1 MKRGGADP
9 EVAVEVLGRLAL
21 CRKIAGNQLPIAKN
35 QVESGIARLPDR
47 CYYPAMKTLTMK
59 VPDGLLAW
67 LENEAKRVGQ
77 PKSAL
82 VRNILQQHQQRRPQ
96 SALDLAADLC
106 GCVESGLGDLA
117 RNKKHL
123 KGFGR

>member
-1 MKRGGADP
+1 MR
-9 EVAVEVLGRLAL
+9 
-21 CRKIAGNQLPIAKN
+21 
-35 QVESGIARLPDR
+35 
-47 CYYPAMKTLTMK
+47 TLTIK
-59 VPDGLLAW
+59 VPDGLLVW

-77 PKSAL
+77 PKSSL
-82 VRNILQQHQQRRPQ
+82 VRDILQQHQQRRPR

-117 RNKKHL
+117 RNKQHL

>member
-1 MKRGGADP
+1 MRAWPCG
-9 EVAVEVLGRLAL
+9 EW
-21 CRKIAGNQLPIAKN
+21 
-35 QVESGIARLPDR
+35 GIALLPEW
-47 CYYPAMKTLTMK
+47 CYYGDMKTLTMK
-59 VPDGLLAW
+59 MPDGLLVW
-67 LENEAKRVGQ
+67 LENEARRAGQ

-82 VRNILQQHQQRRPQ
+82 VREILQQHQQRRPQ

-106 GCVESGLGDLA
+106 GCVKSDLGDLA

>member
-1 MKRGGADP
+1 
-9 EVAVEVLGRLAL
+9 
-21 CRKIAGNQLPIAKN
+21 
-35 QVESGIARLPDR
+35 
-47 CYYPAMKTLTMK
+47 MKTFTMK
-59 VPDGLLAW
+59 LPEGLLGW
-67 LENEAKRVGQ
+67 LESEAKRVRR

-82 VRNILQQHQQRRPQ
+82 ARDILQQHRQRRRQ

-106 GCVESGLGDLA
+106 GCVESGVRDLS

>member
-1 MKRGGADP
+1 
-9 EVAVEVLGRLAL
+9 
-21 CRKIAGNQLPIAKN
+21 
-35 QVESGIARLPDR
+35 
-47 CYYPAMKTLTMK
+47 MKTLTMK
-59 VPDGLLAW
+59 MPDGLLVW
-67 LENEAKRVGQ
+67 LENEARRAGQ

-82 VRNILQQHQQRRPQ
+82 VREILQQHQQRRPQ

-106 GCVESGLGDLA
+106 GCVKSDLGDLA

>member
-1 MKRGGADP
+1 
-9 EVAVEVLGRLAL
+9 
-21 CRKIAGNQLPIAKN
+21 
-35 QVESGIARLPDR
+35 
-47 CYYPAMKTLTMK
+47 MK
-59 VPDGLLAW
+59 VTDELLVW
-67 LENEAKRVGQ
+67 LENEARRAGR

-82 VRNILQQHQQRRPQ
+82 IRDILQQHQQRQPR

>member
-1 MKRGGADP
+1 MVQVKRSDGA
-9 EVAVEVLGRLAL
+9 
-21 CRKIAGNQLPIAKN
+21 
-35 QVESGIARLPDR
+35 SGIAWLPDQ
-47 CYYPAMKTLTMK
+47 CYCASMKTLTMK
-59 VPDGLLAW
+59 VPDELLVW
-67 LENEAKRVGQ
+67 LENEAKRARQ

-82 VRNILQQHQQRRPQ
+82 LRNILQQHRQRRPQ

-117 RNKKHL
+117 RSKKHL

>member
-1 MKRGGADP
+1 M
-9 EVAVEVLGRLAL
+9 
-21 CRKIAGNQLPIAKN
+21 
-35 QVESGIARLPDR
+35 GIACLPDG
-47 CYYPAMKTLTMK
+47 CYRVAMKTFTLK
-59 VPDGLLAW
+59 VPDELLVW
-67 LENEAKRVGQ
+67 LEYEARRVGQ

-82 VRNILQQHQQRRPQ
+82 VRSILQQHQQHRPQ
-96 SALDLAADLC
+96 SALDLTADLC

>member
-1 MKRGGADP
+1 
-9 EVAVEVLGRLAL
+9 
-21 CRKIAGNQLPIAKN
+21 
-35 QVESGIARLPDR
+35 
-47 CYYPAMKTLTMK
+47 MKTLTMK
-59 VPDGLLAW
+59 VPDGLLVW

-82 VRNILQQHQQRRPQ
+82 VRNILEQHQQRRPQ

>member
-1 MKRGGADP
+1 MEPA
-9 EVAVEVLGRLAL
+9 A
-21 CRKIAGNQLPIAKN
+21 N
-35 QVESGIARLPDR
+35 GIAILAHW
-47 CYYPAMKTLTMK
+47 CYRAGMKTLTMK
-59 VPDGLLAW
+59 LPDGLLGW
-67 LENEAKRVGQ
+67 LEHEARRARQ

-82 VRNILQQHQQRRPQ
+82 VREILQQHQQRRHP

-106 GCVESGLGDLA
+106 GCVQSGLRDLS

>member
-1 MKRGGADP
+1 
-9 EVAVEVLGRLAL
+9 
-21 CRKIAGNQLPIAKN
+21 
-35 QVESGIARLPDR
+35 
-47 CYYPAMKTLTMK
+47 MKTLTMK
-59 VPDGLLAW
+59 VPDGLLVW
-67 LENEAKRVGQ
+67 LENEARRAGQ

-82 VRNILQQHQQRRPQ
+82 VRDILQQHQQQRRPQ

-106 GCVESGLGDLA
+106 GCVQSGLGDLA

>member
-1 MKRGGADP
+1 MKLP
-9 EVAVEVLGRLAL
+9 E
-21 CRKIAGNQLPIAKN
+21 
-35 QVESGIARLPDR
+35 
-47 CYYPAMKTLTMK
+47 
-59 VPDGLLAW
+59 GLLAW
-67 LENEAKRVGQ
+67 LENEAKRAGR

-82 VRNILQQHQQRRPQ
+82 VREILERHQQEESQ

-106 GCVESGLGDLA
+106 GCVNSGLGDLA

>member
-1 MKRGGADP
+1 
-9 EVAVEVLGRLAL
+9 
-21 CRKIAGNQLPIAKN
+21 
-35 QVESGIARLPDR
+35 
-47 CYYPAMKTLTMK
+47 MKTLTMK
-59 VPDGLLAW
+59 VPDGLLVW
-67 LENEAKRVGQ
+67 LENEAKRAGQ

-82 VRNILQQHQQRRPQ
+82 VRDMLLQHKQQRPQ
-96 SALDLAADLC
+96 SALDLASDLC

>member
-1 MKRGGADP
+1 
-9 EVAVEVLGRLAL
+9 
-21 CRKIAGNQLPIAKN
+21 
-35 QVESGIARLPDR
+35 
-47 CYYPAMKTLTMK
+47 MKTLTMK
-59 VPDGLLAW
+59 VPDSLLVW
-67 LENEAKRVGQ
+67 LENEAKRARR

-82 VRNILQQHQQRRPQ
+82 IRDILQQHQERQGR

-106 GCVESGLGDLA
+106 GCVKSGLGDLA

>member
-1 MKRGGADP
+1 MSPGRGGNGQ
-9 EVAVEVLGRLAL
+9 V
-21 CRKIAGNQLPIAKN
+21 RKRIAQLP
-35 QVESGIARLPDR
+35 DW
-47 CYYPAMKTLTMK
+47 CYYGVMKTLTMK
-59 VPDGLLAW
+59 VPDALLIW
-67 LENEAKRVGQ
+67 LENEAKRARQ
-77 PKSAL
+77 PKSVL